1 MKYIESYR
9 SMPTILFHFLY
20 IIHHVFKYR
29 KLHHDGYTLV
39 YKNHKNNGIAGIND
53 KENDGIGV
61 DFSSSLSMME
71 Y

>member
-1 MKYIESYR
+1 
-9 SMPTILFHFLY
+9 
-20 IIHHVFKYR
+20 
-29 KLHHDGYTLV
+29 V